1 MTPVV
6 IASTASP
13 FKFSKAVLS
22 AVDESGKEYADEFS
36 TVNALETLTNNKAPS
51 QLAELKEK
59 QVRFNLTADKN
70 DMAKV
75 VFDMLGI

>member
-1 MTPVV
+1 M

-22 AVDESGKEYADEFS
+22 AVEVEKKEYADEFS
-36 TVNALETLTNNKAPS
+36 TVAALEEISSLKAPE
-51 QLAELKEK
+51 QLAALKGKE
-59 QVRFNLTADKN
+59 VRFTKVADKDN
-70 DMAKV
+70 MADV